1 LLFVSVLLHELA
13 HSLVARSRGMPV
25 SSITLFLF
33 GGVSN
38 LGEEPKKPSIEFFMS
53 IVGPGTSLVLA
64 VIFFGLFSLMGN
76 DQSPLAAILGYLALI
91 NVLLAAFNLLPGFP
105 LDGGRVLRSIIW
117 GSTGDLVKSTNIAA
131 TVGRFLGWGMIAFG
145 ALQLLFGGIIGG
157 LWIMF
162 IGWFLSSAADASR
175 REVALRQILAG
186 VHVKDVV
193 RLESPSVSPDTSLDV
208 LVRDVL
214 SRQRFRAVPVCD
226 KGKSVGIVSIT
237 DVGSIP
243 QEEWTKT
250 RVKEVMTEK
259 PLFSVTMD
267 DEITTALEIIGKNR
281 VNQLLIEKEGQ
292 CSGLISLKDI
302 QDYLRLKQ
310 ELRV

>member
-1 LLFVSVLLHELA
+1 MLLHELA

-53 IVGPGTSLVLA
+53 IVGPGSSLVLA
-64 VIFFGLFSLMGN
+64 AVFWGLFSLMGD

-145 ALQLLFGGIIGG
+145 LLEVFAGGFIGG

-162 IGWFLSSAADASR
+162 IGWFLSTAADASR
-175 REVALRQILAG
+175 REVAVRQTLAG
-186 VHVKDVV
+186 IKVKDVIM
-193 RLESPSVSPDTSLDV
+193 SQPPSVSPHTSLDV

-214 SRQRFRAVPVCD
+214 SRQRLRAVPVCD
-226 KGKSVGIVSIT
+226 KGKAVGIVSIS

-243 QEEWTKT
+243 QGKRTET
-250 RVKEVMTEK
+250 RVKDVMTGK
-259 PLFSVTMD
+259 PLFSVTPE
-267 DEITTALEIIGKNR
+267 DEITTALEILGRNR
-281 VNQLLIEKEGQ
+281 VNQLLIEKEGY

-302 QDYLRLKQ
+302 QDYLSLKQ